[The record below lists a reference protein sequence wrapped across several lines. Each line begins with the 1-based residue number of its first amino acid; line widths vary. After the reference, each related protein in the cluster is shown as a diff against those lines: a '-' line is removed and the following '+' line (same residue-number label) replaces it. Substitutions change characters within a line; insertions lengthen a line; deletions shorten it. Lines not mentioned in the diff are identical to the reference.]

1 MISNYESIDLS
12 DASDIAN
19 IFKLD
24 RCMHTTNGTVSEPS
38 DIINGQSVI
47 RVYSSINTQSFGLN
61 SPLIDNLTHIS
72 MGLNSMITWDN
83 PSIDIIDQPNIDS
96 TEYWPTRTI
105 TQFPWTPIFMS
116 RSSYHVIQRL
126 SKERI
131 NTLLQFLSFNT
142 NHRNRN
148 RDEWW
153 IRYWIDN
160 EQVSIDNDV

>member
-1 MISNYESIDLS
+1 MNCRCSTIAINSNNLLHMISNYESIDLS

-72 MGLNSMITWDN
+72 MGLNNMITWDN
-83 PSIDIIDQPNIDS
+83 LSIDVIDQPNIDS
-96 TEYWPTRTI
+96 TDWVLTNANNN
-105 TQFPWTPIFMS
+105 PIFLNS
-116 RSSYHVIQRL
+116 NIYVSLIISCYPKVKWRKDKYVATVPIIQYK
-126 SKERI
+126 S
-131 NTLLQFLSFNT
+131 
-142 NHRNRN
+142 
-148 RDEWW
+148 
-153 IRYWIDN
+153 
-160 EQVSIDNDV
+160 